1 LRTFTL
7 AEAARLIGTS
17 RGTLYRAIEAGRLT
31 YAAGGGPGKS
41 GQITEEA
48 LRQAGFQ
55 VPPEVEHL
63 ERLPNILGM
72 SPATSHKTFPDAHRF
87 QALEQ
92 RVEHLERLII
102 RLEREVDLALELL
115 KSVVGQPLP
124 LPSPVPPAATA
135 SAPPS
140 LPPRSKDKPLSGVRQ
155 QIVTLLRA
163 HPDGLPPAQVRALLP
178 AEKDV
183 ADTMRGMSR
192 DGILRRLATGRYVV
206 VEGW

>member
-31 YAAGGGPGKS
+31 YAPGGGPGKV

-63 ERLPNILGM
+63 ERLPNILGT
-72 SPATSHKTFPDAHRF
+72 SAATSHETFTDARRV

-92 RVEHLERLII
+92 RVEHLERLIGQ
-102 RLEREVDLALELL
+102 LEGKVSLAVELL
-115 KSVVGQPLP
+115 KSVVGQQMP
-124 LPSPVPPAATA
+124 LPSPAPPAATT

-140 LPPRSKDKPLSGVRQ
+140 LPPRSKGKPLSGIRQ
-155 QIVTLLRA
+155 QIVDLLQA
-163 HPDGLPPAQVRALLP
+163 HPDGLPPAQVRALL
-178 AEKDV
+178 ATDKDL
-183 ADTMRGMSR
+183 ADTMRGMAR
-192 DGILRRLATGRYVV
+192 DGILRRLETGRYVV
-206 VEGW
+206 AEGW